1 MSQWRQ
7 TRRQERHIRSSTTWK
22 WDLVGLS
29 SSNAQNK
36 THLATAFITGT
47 NETVEWSTGRTERV
61 LYHRMV
67 RSTPVAQDVNEYAEN
82 ASIYLATELLNP
94 EVSVR

>member
-1 MSQWRQ
+1 MEWLNCA
-7 TRRQERHIRSSTTWK
+7 HIA
-22 WDLVGLS
+22 V
-29 SSNAQNK
+29 
-36 THLATAFITGT
+36 AFITGT

-82 ASIYLATELLNP
+82 ASLYFATGLNP
-94 EVSVR
+94 EVSV